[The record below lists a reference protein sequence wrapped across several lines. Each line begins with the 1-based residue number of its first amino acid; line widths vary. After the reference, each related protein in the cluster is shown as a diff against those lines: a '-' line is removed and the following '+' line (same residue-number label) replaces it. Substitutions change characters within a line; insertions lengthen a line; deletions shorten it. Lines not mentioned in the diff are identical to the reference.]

1 MDEGDC
7 PCAVQPSSNVAKQ
20 NNACFSQSTLFPNHF
35 TSYSS
40 SRVVF
45 FGGVAAMLNLS
56 RCAIL
61 IFIPQ

>member
-7 PCAVQPSSNVAKQ
+7 PCAVQPSSNVTKQ
-20 NNACFSQSTLFPNHF
+20 MHVNTLHR
-35 TSYSS
+35 TRLAELY
-40 SRVVF
+40 F

-56 RCAIL
+56 QCALL

>member
-7 PCAVQPSSNVAKQ
+7 PCAVQPSSSVAKQ
-20 NNACFSQSTLFPNHF
+20 MHVFLKALYSQTTLHRTRLAESF
-35 TSYSS
+35 
-40 SRVVF
+40 F